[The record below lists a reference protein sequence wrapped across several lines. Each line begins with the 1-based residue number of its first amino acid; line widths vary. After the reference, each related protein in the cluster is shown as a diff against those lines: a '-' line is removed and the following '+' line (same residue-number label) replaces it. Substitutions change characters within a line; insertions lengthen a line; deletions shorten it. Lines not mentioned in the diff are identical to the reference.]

1 MRKTCRLGTVF
12 AVLSAR
18 LAHKIV
24 CKVTK
29 FFLHTQI
36 FCFYFNK
43 KSYEKAD
50 KGVKIWYYTC
60 KIAKKAV
67 ILQINLNKQ
76 SR

>member
-1 MRKTCRLGTVF
+1 MRKSCRLGTVF

-50 KGVKIWYYTC
+50 KGVKIWYNTC

>member
-1 MRKTCRLGTVF
+1 MRKSCRLGTVF

-36 FCFYFNK
+36 FCFYCNK

-50 KGVKIWYYTC
+50 KGVKICYNSC

-67 ILQINLNKQ
+67 IVQMNLNKQ

>member
-1 MRKTCRLGTVF
+1 MQFGYGFCRVY
-12 AVLSAR
+12 AR
-18 LAHKIV
+18 LAYKIV

>member
-1 MRKTCRLGTVF
+1 MRKTCSLGTVF

-43 KSYEKAD
+43 KTHESVD
-50 KGVKIWYYTC
+50 IGVKIAY
-60 KIAKKAV
+60 
-67 ILQINLNKQ
+67 
-76 SR
+76 

>member
-1 MRKTCRLGTVF
+1 MRKSCNLGTVF
-12 AVLSAR
+12 AVVSAW

-43 KSYEKAD
+43 KTYESAD
-50 KGVKIWYYTC
+50 NGVKIWYYTC

-67 ILQINLNKQ
+67 ILQIN
-76 SR
+76 